1 MKLKRLDLKAFGP
14 FTKKRLDFN
23 SNHPGLHIIFGPNE
37 AGKSSSLRALKA
49 LLYGFPQQTPDNF
62 RHSYDQL
69 LVGGCLENSA
79 GEELIFQ
86 RRKKRIGDVID
97 YDGNPLDAGIL
108 APYLL
113 GLEPEIFES
122 LYGLDHETLVQGG
135 EEILAQKGEVG
146 QALFAAGAGISSV
159 RAVIDQLEIE
169 AAELFKPA
177 GQLPRINK
185 AVKKFK
191 QLKKEAKEAS
201 LSSKEWENHQK
212 ALNSAEDERT
222 RLEIERNDKNSNLH
236 RLERLEQA
244 IPELAA
250 LKSWQEKLTVLGK
263 VTPLPPDFS
272 LKHQQ
277 VGQAM
282 RDAELQLLNDKER
295 REKLAEK
302 RKTISFNQD
311 LINQADRI
319 DDFHQRLGEYRKGRK
334 DKPVREGQ
342 RISAKR
348 EAAQLLEQVRP
359 DLTLDQVETLR
370 PILSKKRTV
379 QTLSTQYEGLYQ
391 QIEQARKQKKLS
403 EQEINDIKNALSP
416 LLNIKEPQELIQAFK
431 LAQKAGSID
440 EQLEKNRR
448 EIELN
453 HKACGLELNRIGLW
467 TGNFKVL
474 LSLALPASETLQR
487 FENQY
492 RELTNAKKEIEKEH
506 KKNLKEL
513 KKVLTE
519 IKKIEY
525 AGDVPS
531 EEELLRARDKREQ
544 GWRLIRRQWLDHEDI
559 SAEIQSYAP
568 KQALPE
574 AYESRVQEA
583 DQISDR
589 LRREA
594 DRVANMATL
603 RARADSLEEVSA
615 DNDSEIKIGAKGL
628 AELNQAWLDIWRP
641 VGITPRSAQEMQG
654 WLTQI
659 EKLRFKVDDLFK
671 KEQEVDLI
679 KTRRSNLRRALQRE
693 LESIGETEIPSGQDL
708 EPILIF
714 TETVLKRSSKKR
726 QDLEKL
732 IARRNSAQRSLQQA
746 DQDLN
751 AADDALVKWQAKWR
765 KALAG
770 LALKNEVSP
779 LEAID
784 LMDTLKSCFDK
795 LREADDFKKR
805 IAGIDRDAADLEAEV
820 KAVLKTVAP
829 DLISLPLDQAILQL
843 RTLLDRAQ
851 KNAALFDEHT
861 EDLELLNEKIS
872 ITARTLKS
880 ATKELN
886 DLLRMADCQNP
897 SELVT
902 VMNRF
907 REYQRIRE
915 KIFDI
920 ETNLA
925 KIGAGAS
932 IETLKEQASE
942 MNADEIPG
950 RIASIRADI
959 VKRIN
964 PEINRISQ
972 TIGEETS
979 KLAAMDGGDKAARI
993 AEKMEQELA
1002 GLRRLSERY
1011 AQIKLASKLLQI
1023 TIDRYREEHQDP
1035 VLKIASTYFRD
1046 LTLGSFT
1053 GLRTDMDDKGEPILV
1068 GLRPDDARLTV
1079 EKMSA
1084 GTRDQLYLAL
1094 RLATLKWRLETSEPM
1109 PFIVDDILIN
1119 FDDDRSTATLA
1130 VLSEI
1135 SKINQVILFTHHGR
1149 IVEEAERI
1157 KTNGTIQIHRL

>member
-23 SNHPGLHIIFGPNE
+23 SHHPGLHIIFGPNE

-86 RRKKRIGDVID
+86 RRKKRIGDIID
-97 YDGNPLDAGIL
+97 CDGNPLDAGIL

-169 AAELFKPA
+169 AADLFKPA
-177 GQLPRINK
+177 GQLPQINK

-201 LSSKEWENHQK
+201 LSSKEWETHQK
-212 ALNSAEDERT
+212 SLQSAKDERT

-236 RLERLEQA
+236 HLERLEQA

-250 LKSWQEKLTVLGK
+250 LTSWQEKLTALGK

-272 LKHQQ
+272 LKYQQ

-282 RDAELQLLNDKER
+282 RDAELQLQNDKER
-295 REKLAEK
+295 RQKLVEK

-311 LINQADRI
+311 LIHQAERI
-319 DDFHQRLGEYRKGRK
+319 DDFHQRLGEYRKGQK
-334 DKPVREGQ
+334 DKPVRDGQ

-348 EAAQLLEQVRP
+348 DAAHLLKQVRP

-379 QTLSTQYEGLYQ
+379 QTLSTQYEGLHQ
-391 QIEQARKQKKLS
+391 QIEQARKQKRLS
-403 EQEINDIKNALSP
+403 EQEINGIKAASSP
-416 LLNIKEPQELIQAFK
+416 LLKIKEPKALIQAFK

-453 HKACGLELNRIGLW
+453 HKTCGLELNRIGLW

-474 LSLALPASETLQR
+474 LNLALPAPETLQQ

-492 RELTNAKKEIEKEH
+492 RELENASKEIEKDR

-531 EEELLRARDKREQ
+531 EEALVLAREKREQ

-559 SAEIQSYAP
+559 TAEIQSYDP
-568 KQALPE
+568 KQALPK
-574 AYESRVQEA
+574 AYESQVQEA

-603 RARADSLEEVSA
+603 RAQADSLEEALA
-615 DNDSEIKIGAKGL
+615 DNDSEKKLLAKRQT
-628 AELNQAWLDIWRP
+628 ELDQKWLDIWLP
-641 VGITPRSAQEMQG
+641 VGITPRSAKEMQG

-671 KEQEVDLI
+671 REQEVDLI
-679 KTRRSNLRRALQRE
+679 KTRRSTLRKALQKE
-693 LESIGETEIPSGQDL
+693 LESSGEKEIPAGQEL
-708 EPILIF
+708 GPLLIF
-714 TETVLKRSSKKR
+714 TETVLKRLSKK
-726 QDLEKL
+726 QQNLEKL
-732 IARRNSAQRSLQQA
+732 VERRNGVQRSLQIA

-751 AADDALVKWQAKWR
+751 AANDALVKWQEKWR
-765 KALAG
+765 KALTG
-770 LALKNEVSP
+770 LELKNEASP

-784 LMDTLKSCFDK
+784 LMDMLKSCFDK

-805 IAGIDRDAADLEAEV
+805 IAGIDRDTAKLEEEV

-829 DLISLPLDQAILQL
+829 DLIALPLDQAILQL
-843 RTLLDRAQ
+843 RTLRDRAQ
-851 KNAALFDEHT
+851 KNAALFDELT
-861 EDLELLNEKIS
+861 EELEALDEKIS
-872 ITARTLKS
+872 ITTRTLKS
-880 ATKELN
+880 ASKELN
-886 DLLRMADCQNP
+886 DLLRMADCQKP
-897 SELVT
+897 SEVVT

-907 REYQRIRE
+907 REYQRIQE

-925 KIGAGAS
+925 KIGAGTPLEA
-932 IETLKEQASE
+932 LQEQARE
-942 MNADEIPG
+942 INADELPG
-950 RIASIRADI
+950 QIVSLKADI
-959 VKRIN
+959 EKRIN

-972 TIGEETS
+972 TIGEETL
-979 KLAAMDGGDKAARI
+979 KLAAMDGGAKAARI

-1002 GLRRLSERY
+1002 RLRRLSERY
-1011 AQIKLASKLLQI
+1011 AQIKLASKLLHL

-1035 VLKIASTYFRD
+1035 VLKIASGYFHD
-1046 LTLGSFT
+1046 LTLGSFA

-1119 FDDDRSTATLA
+1119 FDDDRSTATLSL
-1130 VLSEI
+1130 LSDI

>member
-14 FTKKRLDFN
+14 FTEKTLNFT

-86 RRKKRIGDVID
+86 RRKKRIGDIID
-97 YDGNPLDAGIL
+97 SDGNPLDSGVL

-122 LYGLDHETLVQGG
+122 LYGIDHETLVQGG

-146 QALFAAGAGISSV
+146 KALFAAGAGISSV
-159 RAVIDQLEIE
+159 HEVIDQLEIE

-177 GQLPRINK
+177 GQLPRINQ

-201 LSSKEWENHQK
+201 LSSRDWKNHQK
-212 ALNSAEDERT
+212 ALKNAEDERT
-222 RLEIERNDKNSNLH
+222 QLEIERHAKNSNLH
-236 RLERLEQA
+236 RLERLQQA

-250 LKSWQEKLTVLGK
+250 LKSWQEKLDALGK

-272 LKHQQ
+272 LKYQQ
-277 VGQAM
+277 VSQDL
-282 RDAELQLLNDKER
+282 RDAELKLSNDKER
-295 REKLAEK
+295 REKLAKK
-302 RKTISFNQD
+302 RTAISFNQD
-311 LINQADRI
+311 LLNQAARI
-319 DDFHQRLGEYRKGRK
+319 DDFHQRLGEYRKGQK

-348 EAAQLLEQVRP
+348 DAAHLLRQVRS

-379 QTLSTQYEGLYQ
+379 QTLSTKYEGLHQ
-391 QIEQARKQKKLS
+391 QIEQAQKQKRVS
-403 EQEINDIKNALSP
+403 EQEIIDIKENLGPLSK
-416 LLNIKEPQELIQAFK
+416 IKEPKSLIQAFK

-440 EQLEKNRR
+440 EHLEKSLH
-448 EIELN
+448 EIYLN
-453 HKACGLELNRIGLW
+453 NKTCLLELNRIGLW
-467 TGNFKVL
+467 TGNFKAL
-474 LSLALPASETLQR
+474 LNLALPPSETLQR
-487 FENQY
+487 FESKY
-492 RELTNAKKEIEKEH
+492 RDHANASKEIEKDRN
-506 KKNLKEL
+506 KNVKEL

-525 AGDVPS
+525 AGNVPS
-531 EEELLRARDKREQ
+531 EEELVVARDKREQ
-544 GWRLIRRQWLDHEDI
+544 GWRLIRRQWLDHDDI
-559 SAEIQSYAP
+559 TAEIQSYAL

-574 AYESRVQEA
+574 AYEDHVQKA

-594 DRVANMATL
+594 DRVANVATL
-603 RARADSLEEVSA
+603 RAQADSLEEALS
-615 DNDSEIKIGAKGL
+615 DNDSEKKLLDKRL
-628 AELNQAWLDIWRP
+628 AELDQAWFDIWRP
-641 VGITPRSAQEMQG
+641 VDITPRSAKEMQG
-654 WLTQI
+654 WLTAM
-659 EKLRFKVDDLFK
+659 ERLRFKVDDLFK
-671 KEQEVDLI
+671 KEQEVDLV
-679 KTRRSNLRRALQRE
+679 KRDRSDRRTALQKE
-693 LESIGETEIPSGQDL
+693 LESIGEKEIPLDQALGPL
-708 EPILIF
+708 LIF
-714 TETVLKRSSKKR
+714 TEAVLKRISKKQ

-732 IARRNSAQRSLQQA
+732 VERHNTAQRSLQKA

-751 AADDALVKWQAKWR
+751 AANEALVKWQENWR

-770 LALKNEVSP
+770 LALQNEVSP

-805 IAGIDRDAADLEAEV
+805 IAGIDRDAANLEEEV

-829 DLISLPLDQAILQL
+829 DLLSLPLDQAILRL
-843 RTLLDRAQ
+843 RTLLDHAQ
-851 KNAALFDEHT
+851 KNAALFDELT
-861 EDLELLNEKIS
+861 EGLEALDENIS
-872 ITARTLKS
+872 MTARTLKS
-880 ATKELN
+880 VTKELD
-886 DLLRMADCQNP
+886 DLLRMAACENP
-897 SELVT
+897 QELVT

-907 REYQRIRE
+907 SEYQQIQE
-915 KIFDI
+915 KIFAI

-925 KIGAGAS
+925 KIGAGTP
-932 IETLKEQASE
+932 IETLTEQASE
-942 MNADEIPG
+942 INADELPG
-950 RIASIRADI
+950 RIVAIRADI
-959 VKRIN
+959 EKRIN

-972 TIGEETS
+972 TIGEETT
-979 KLAAMDGGDKAARI
+979 KLAAMDGGAKAARI
-993 AEKMEQELA
+993 AEKMELELTRI
-1002 GLRRLSERY
+1002 RRLSERY
-1011 AQIKLASKLLQI
+1011 AQIKLASKLLQVI
-1023 TIDRYREEHQDP
+1023 IDRYREEHQDP
-1035 VLKIASTYFRD
+1035 VLKIASKYFHD
-1046 LTLGSFT
+1046 LTLGSFA

-1068 GLRPDDARLTV
+1068 GIRPNDVRLTV

-1119 FDDDRSTATLA
+1119 FDDDRATATLA
-1130 VLSEI
+1130 VLSDI
-1135 SKINQVILFTHHGR
+1135 SKVNQVILFTHHGR
-1149 IVEEAERI
+1149 IVEEAKRI
-1157 KTNGTIQIHRL
+1157 KTNGTIQIHKL